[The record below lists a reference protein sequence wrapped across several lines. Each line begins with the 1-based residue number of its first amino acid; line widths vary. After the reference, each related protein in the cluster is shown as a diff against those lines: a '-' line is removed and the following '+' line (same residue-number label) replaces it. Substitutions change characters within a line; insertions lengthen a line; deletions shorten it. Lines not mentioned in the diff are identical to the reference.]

1 MAYSE
6 AARAR
11 TRRCWTPHFQRAD
24 FTTPAQRRSIL
35 STMTAEGVLAPTVL
49 ADDVEDW
56 RKMAASG
63 NAPPPG
69 PAFDVDPTGM
79 YNGGAGGNIIPYAEA
94 EKERHR
100 PLHDLT
106 SGGGDEKLV
115 LPISLSQEAC
125 SMTSDVL
132 EKYAQPCSEYVMDI
146 PPTHWGW
153 KFRILAYTEEEH
165 AITNLKFSSDVTVSK
180 TRGLEKKKLP
190 VDMEKDFDL
199 VDQGAAGRTTRSRS
213 SSTSS
218 RSRSARAT
226 ARRRR
231 RATPSRSAAASAWR
245 TR

>member
-1 MAYSE
+1 MLELEPETANISGAVLILEPPAMAYSE
-6 AARAR
+6 GGARSYQ
-11 TRRCWTPHFQRAD
+11 TLLTTPHGSSESI

-106 SGGGDEKLV
+106 SGGGDEKLCCRSPRRRPTDDVGRVGEVRAAV
-115 LPISLSQEAC
+115 LG
-125 SMTSDVL
+125 
-132 EKYAQPCSEYVMDI
+132 YVMDI

-153 KFRILAYTEEEH
+153 KFRI
-165 AITNLKFSSDVTVSK
+165 
-180 TRGLEKKKLP
+180 RG
-190 VDMEKDFDL
+190 VHRGGARDL
-199 VDQGAAGRTTRSRS
+199 
-213 SSTSS
+213 
-218 RSRSARAT
+218 
-226 ARRRR
+226 
-231 RATPSRSAAASAWR
+231 
-245 TR
+245 